1 MNILG
6 KGNKV
11 NIYTLLN
18 EIDDFK
24 IEVKD
29 ILKELYDYI
38 YLTLEWSHKPI
49 RSNKTQLYTKIE
61 KVLKSKI
68 LFEE

>member
-1 MNILG
+1 MNKLG

-49 RSNKTQLYTKIE
+49 RSNRTQLYMRIE

>member
-1 MNILG
+1 MKKG
-6 KGNKV
+6 KEV

-18 EIDDFK
+18 EIDDFNTE
-24 IEVKD
+24 IKD

-38 YLTLEWSHKPI
+38 YLTLGWPHKPI
-49 RSNKTQLYTKIE
+49 KSNRTQLYAKIE
-61 KVLKSKI
+61 KVLKSKT

>member
-1 MNILG
+1 MG
-6 KGNKV
+6 KCKEV

-18 EIDDFK
+18 EIDDFE

-38 YLTLEWSHKPI
+38 YLTLEWSNKPI
-49 RSNKTQLYTKIE
+49 RSNRTPLYAKIE
-61 KVLKSKI
+61 KTLEGKI
-68 LFEE
+68 LFKD